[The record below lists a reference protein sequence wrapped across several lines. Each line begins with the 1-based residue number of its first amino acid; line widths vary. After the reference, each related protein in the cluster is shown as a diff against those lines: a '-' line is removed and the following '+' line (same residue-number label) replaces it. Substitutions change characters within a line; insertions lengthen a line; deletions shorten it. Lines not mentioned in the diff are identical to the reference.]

1 MQSDELTTIA
11 TPDATVAFVMNT
23 GFDAALARIRR
34 ALQGVGLSIA
44 AEIDSA
50 RRVKRALQVRIAPC
64 RVLLVDNPLFML
76 QAATIHR
83 ASAVLIPLHVVVSA
97 AGGSTVVH
105 LLNLAYIQSNELPV
119 GLRSPLVELR
129 RELFRVLSGVAD
141 AVRVGR
147 NGGDDAEIPAGWTAA
162 K

>member
-1 MQSDELTTIA
+1 MQSEETNIIG
-11 TPDATVAFVMNT
+11 TPDATVAFVMNS

-34 ALQGVGLSIA
+34 ALQSAGLSIA

-50 RRVKRALQVRIAPC
+50 RRVKRTLQVRIAPC

-83 ASAVLIPLHVVVSA
+83 ASAVLIPLHVVVS
-97 AGGSTVVH
+97 GMGDSTVVH
-105 LLNLAYIQSNELPV
+105 LLNLAYIQSNELPI

-129 RELFRVLSGVAD
+129 RELFRVLSGIAN

-147 NGGDDAEIPAGWTAA
+147 DAGDETEIPPGWAGA